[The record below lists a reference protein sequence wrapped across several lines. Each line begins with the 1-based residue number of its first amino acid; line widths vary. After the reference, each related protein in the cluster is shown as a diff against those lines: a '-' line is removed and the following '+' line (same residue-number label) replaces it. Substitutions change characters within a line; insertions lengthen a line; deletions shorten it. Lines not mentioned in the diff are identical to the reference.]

1 MLDRKKPPLGWACPA
16 GHVEKDEDLEVAVA
30 REVLEETGL
39 EIGKRLLLIREYVP
53 WNKCSKGVK
62 GHDWIVYEVLEWS
75 GTLKPQ
81 ESEVAAMKW
90 VAPKDLEK
98 LKLEPVWAHWFE
110 KLGVM

>member
-1 MLDRKKPPLGWACPA
+1 MSPNKKSDHRSVGAIIKDKKGRILMLDRKKPPLGWACPA

-39 EIGKRLLLIREYVP
+39 EIGERLLLIREYVP
-53 WNKCSKGVK
+53 WNKCSKGAK

-81 ESEVAAMKW
+81 
-90 VAPKDLEK
+90 
-98 LKLEPVWAHWFE
+98 
-110 KLGVM
+110 